1 VDRAGEGALAELR
14 RLASRCSGRAPVES
28 RHAPRDL
35 ADAALARAFPLAELD
50 GRRVGLLTGVARPGS
65 VRRTVEELG
74 AEVVEARHF
83 ADHHRFSPQEVEGA
97 LAAARAAGAE
107 VLVTTEK
114 DAFRLP
120 PPFPADDR
128 IRVLRIEAEVLRG
141 EEALGEAL
149 DRALAAVPA
158 SGHGGR
164 G

>member
-1 VDRAGEGALAELR
+1 
-14 RLASRCSGRAPVES
+14 
-28 RHAPRDL
+28 
-35 ADAALARAFPLAELD
+35 
-50 GRRVGLLTGVARPGS
+50 
-65 VRRTVEELG
+65 
-74 AEVVEARHF
+74 
-83 ADHHRFSPQEVEGA
+83 VEGA

-107 VLVTTEK
+107 ELVTTEK
-114 DAFRLP
+114 DAVRLP